1 MVNECL
7 YFLNADLQ
15 SWLSSVSRKLKVIFD
30 SNHQDTTAGTID
42 LDVVAVN
49 TDKDYMQVRYVM
61 RITFLMYN
69 ILSFLLY
76 LACV

>member
-15 SWLSSVSRKLKVIFD
+15 SWLSSVSRKLKLIFD

-49 TDKDYMQVRYVM
+49 TDKDYMQVSHIMSWQVSH
-61 RITFLMYN
+61 IV
-69 ILSFLLY
+69 SFLFHL
-76 LACV
+76 LV